1 MGIWLTT
8 NSDYEVFSDKV
19 TEIISM
25 EKSKYKS
32 QTADY
37 FSHIMA
43 YDSERSTVDKIR
55 DNIFHI

>member
-1 MGIWLTT
+1 M
-8 NSDYEVFSDKV
+8 NCNYEVFSDKV

-32 QTADY
+32 KTSDY